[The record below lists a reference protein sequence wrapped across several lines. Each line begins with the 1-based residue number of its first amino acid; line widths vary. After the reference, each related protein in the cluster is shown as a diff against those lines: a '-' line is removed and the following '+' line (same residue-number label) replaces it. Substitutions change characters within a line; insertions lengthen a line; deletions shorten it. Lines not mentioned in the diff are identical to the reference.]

1 MNGLERALRSQGTSR
16 LSGHQVSRAR
26 SGFDPSTIDA
36 VKAGTVPPSQL
47 PNILAAS
54 HQVAWQVFR
63 FGPAFNTPFPD
74 GQFPIEAVD
83 ELYKQIIPDL
93 NAVLPNPN
101 PTWTNIAALA
111 VRLR

>member
-1 MNGLERALRSQGTSR
+1 M
-16 LSGHQVSRAR
+16 
-26 SGFDPSTIDA
+26 
-36 VKAGTVPPSQL
+36 
-47 PNILAAS
+47 
-54 HQVAWQVFR
+54 AWQVFR